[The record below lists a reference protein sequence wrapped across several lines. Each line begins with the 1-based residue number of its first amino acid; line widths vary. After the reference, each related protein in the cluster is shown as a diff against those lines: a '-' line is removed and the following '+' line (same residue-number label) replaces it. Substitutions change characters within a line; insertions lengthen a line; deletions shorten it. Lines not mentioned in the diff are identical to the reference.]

1 MNDYRDI
8 TYWENKRRLS
18 RLIEFQNY
26 VVAYFKIVEM
36 NDSRIENEMAKK
48 YRREIN
54 RMNSEIHKIVHASFI
69 SPKITWKPPPVL
81 GGHVQDVDVLDNLF
95 TLFQFSI
102 PANMVTDFLE
112 RSIGVY
118 KTDQRNSIFRT
129 LNPFWWIGRSLKWFA
144 RLPFSLVGA
153 AGFDA
158 TKAEDSIFGR
168 FMKIMFMVIPV
179 IASLLAILD
188 YMGWLE
194 VVKSMFGI
202 GA

>member
-1 MNDYRDI
+1 MNNYRNI

-26 VVAYFKIVEM
+26 VVAYLKIVKM
-36 NDSRIENEMAKK
+36 NDTRIENEKAKK
-48 YRREIN
+48 CRREIN
-54 RMNSEIHKIVHASFI
+54 LMNSEIHQIFHASSI
-69 SPKITWKPPPVL
+69 PPKITWTPPTAR
-81 GGHVQDVDVLDNLF
+81 GGYIQDVDVLDNLF
-95 TLFQFSI
+95 ILFQFSI
-102 PANMVTDFLE
+102 PDNMVTDFLE

-158 TKAEDSIFGR
+158 TKAEGSIFGR
-168 FMKIMFMVIPV
+168 LAKAILMVIPV

-188 YMGWLE
+188 RMGWLE

-202 GA
+202 GV